1 MKINIKIKR
10 IKKLE
15 NGNKKVKPVELGT
28 MNQMCVVISKI
39 GRAHV

>member
-15 NGNKKVKPVELGT
+15 IDNPKVKPVRLKT
-28 MNQMCVVISKI
+28 MNQMCVVISNKCY
-39 GRAHV
+39 